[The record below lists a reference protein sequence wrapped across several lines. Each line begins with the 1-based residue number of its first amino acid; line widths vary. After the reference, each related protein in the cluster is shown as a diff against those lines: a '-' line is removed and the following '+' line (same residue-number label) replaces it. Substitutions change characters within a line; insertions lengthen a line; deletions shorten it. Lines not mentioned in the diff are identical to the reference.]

1 MSIST
6 RLSATAVAAALA
18 VLIAPPALSATLS
31 EASLPGG
38 SFSSAW
44 SNPTIISNG
53 YDTIT
58 GTGAGNQFDILAFTG
73 LASGAQSLTFNFAAP
88 SGIGWS
94 YAAGGNLLFST
105 QPFRW
110 GWDGTT
116 FGVVNSN
123 YYSPNQQ
130 VVLNLNAAF
139 TGTLY
144 VGLYFTYGSNLGY
157 SISVPGNV
165 APPPP
170 PPPPVTG
177 VPLPAAGALM
187 LAGIAGLGGLSVR
200 RKRSKGAV

>member
-1 MSIST
+1 MSFFAKFSA
-6 RLSATAVAAALA
+6 SATVALA
-18 VLIAPPALSATLS
+18 TLLAQPALSATLN

-38 SFSSAW
+38 AFSSSW
-44 SNPTIISNG
+44 SNPTTIANG

-58 GTGAGNQFDILAFTG
+58 GTGAGNQFDIFAFTG

-94 YAAGGNLLFST
+94 YAAGGNLLYST

-123 YYSPNQQ
+123 YYTPNQQ
-130 VVLNLNAAF
+130 VTLNLNAAF
-139 TGTLY
+139 AGTLY

-157 SISVPGNV
+157 SISVPGN
-165 APPPP
+165 AAL
-170 PPPPVTG
+170 PPPVSG
-177 VPLPAAGALM
+177 VPLPAAGGLM
-187 LAGIAGLGGLSVR
+187 LAGIAGLGGLGAR
-200 RKRSKGAV
+200 RKRSQGAV